1 MVAGKEQ
8 SATLTLNPP
17 DLGPMQVVLSVNNDQ
32 ASVTFSSA
40 QPEVR
45 AALEQAMPRL
55 REMLDE
61 SGVALSNASVNAGL
75 PDQRQA
81 QGEAGRGA
89 GPGQGGNSPAPRFDT
104 NGSAA
109 DAVARQAARPAAAG
123 NGLVDTFA

>member
-1 MVAGKEQ
+1 
-8 SATLTLNPP
+8 
-17 DLGPMQVVLSVNNDQ
+17 VLSVTNDQ

-45 AALEQAMPRL
+45 AALENAMPRL

-61 SGVALSNASVNAGL
+61 SGVALSNASVNAGM

-81 QGEAGRGA
+81 QGDQRAGN
-89 GPGQGGNSPAPRFDT
+89 GGNHGNGNGLGRFET
-104 NGSAA
+104 NGSAVEA
-109 DAVARQAARPAAAG
+109 AARSAARPGAGG